1 VKETIMEIETNK
13 NKLIAGAAIAALVL
27 GGGGVMLGRTMLAPE
42 ATIAAAAPADEAE
55 EEGHVEGQIL
65 MDEARSKA
73 AGIVTEALQS
83 GGLGA
88 EILAQGVVAST
99 PEGEAVLTAR
109 ADGAVVR
116 INRQLGDFVRA
127 GEAVAIM
134 ESRDAASI
142 AAERSSASANLALAR
157 STYAR
162 EKKLFDAK
170 VTARQDLEGAQ
181 AALAQAEAEARR
193 SQSAASAAKVSGDG
207 RTLGVISLISGRVTK
222 ADAKLGSYVLAGT
235 ELFRVSDPNRI
246 QINASVL
253 AADARRIKP
262 GDTAVIELLGGE
274 TVTAVVRS
282 ATPSLDPESKT
293 ATIVLTPQGIG
304 GLTAGQGLR
313 VRIKPRGGGDTA
325 LIALPEEA
333 VQTVEG
339 KEVVFVKTAKGFQAT
354 TVVTGKRGG
363 GRIEIVDGLKPGA
376 VVVTKGAFMLKAEL
390 GKGEAEH

>member
-1 VKETIMEIETNK
+1 MKDIIMDMTNNSK
-13 NKLIAGAAIAALVL
+13 RSLAIAAAAAVVL
-27 GGGGVMLGRTMLAPE
+27 TGGGVLLGRTMLAPD
-42 ATIAAAAPADEAE
+42 TTPAAAVPAEEAE

-65 MDEARSKA
+65 MEESRAKA

-127 GEAVAIM
+127 GEAVAVM

-162 EKKLFDAK
+162 EKMLFDAK
-170 VTARQDLEGAQ
+170 VTARQDLEGAKAVL
-181 AALAQAEAEARR
+181 AAAEAEARR

-207 RTLGVISLISGRVTK
+207 RTLGVVSLISGRVTK

-282 ATPSLDPESKT
+282 ATPSLDPDSKT

-304 GLTAGQGLR
+304 GLTPGQGLR
-313 VRIKPRGGGDTA
+313 ARIKPRGGGDSA

-339 KEVVFVKTAKGFQAT
+339 KEVVFVKTARGFQAT

>member
-1 VKETIMEIETNK
+1 METENNR
-13 NKLIAGAAIAALVL
+13 NKLIAGVAVATLVL
-27 GGGGVMLGRTMLAPE
+27 GGGGIMLGRTMFAPE
-42 ATIAAAAPADEAE
+42 TTAAAAAPAEEAE

-65 MDEARSKA
+65 MEESRAKA

-127 GEAVAIM
+127 GEAVAVM

-181 AALAQAEAEARR
+181 AALAAAEAEARR

-282 ATPSLDPESKT
+282 ATPSLDPDSKT
-293 ATIVLTPQGIG
+293 ATIVLSPQGIG

-313 VRIKPRGGGDTA
+313 ARIKPRGGGDSA

-339 KEVVFVKTAKGFQAT
+339 KEVVFVKTAKGFQST

>member
-1 VKETIMEIETNK
+1 METENNR
-13 NKLIAGAAIAALVL
+13 NKLIAGVAVATLVL
-27 GGGGVMLGRTMLAPE
+27 GGGGIMLGRTMFAPE
-42 ATIAAAAPADEAE
+42 TTAAAAAPAEEAE

-65 MDEARSKA
+65 MEESRAKA

-127 GEAVAIM
+127 GEAVAVM

-181 AALAQAEAEARR
+181 AALAAAEAEARR

-207 RTLGVISLISGRVTK
+207 RTLGVVSLISGRVTK

-282 ATPSLDPESKT
+282 ATPSLDPDSKT

-304 GLTAGQGLR
+304 GLTPGQGLR
-313 VRIKPRGGGDTA
+313 ARIKPRGGGDSA

-339 KEVVFVKTAKGFQAT
+339 KEVVFVKTAKGFQST

-390 GKGEAEH
+390 GKGAGEEH

>member
-1 VKETIMEIETNK
+1 METENNR
-13 NKLIAGAAIAALVL
+13 NKLIAGVAVATLVL
-27 GGGGVMLGRTMLAPE
+27 GGGGIMLGRTIFAPE
-42 ATIAAAAPADEAE
+42 TTAAAAAPAEEAE

-65 MDEARSKA
+65 MEESRAKA

-127 GEAVAIM
+127 GEALAVM

-170 VTARQDLEGAQ
+170 VTARQDLDGAQ
-181 AALAQAEAEARR
+181 AALAAAEAEARR

-207 RTLGVISLISGRVTK
+207 RTLGVVSLISGRVTK

-282 ATPSLDPESKT
+282 ATPSLDPDSKT

-304 GLTAGQGLR
+304 GLTPGQGLR
-313 VRIKPRGGGDTA
+313 ARIKPRGGGDSA

-339 KEVVFVKTAKGFQAT
+339 KEVVFVKTAKGFQST

>member
-1 VKETIMEIETNK
+1 METENNR
-13 NKLIAGAAIAALVL
+13 NKLIAGVAVAALVL
-27 GGGGVMLGRTMLAPE
+27 GGGGIMLGRTLFAPE
-42 ATIAAAAPADEAE
+42 TTAAAAAPAEEAE

-65 MDEARSKA
+65 MEESRAKA

-127 GEAVAIM
+127 GEAVAVM

-181 AALAQAEAEARR
+181 AALAAAEAEARR

-207 RTLGVISLISGRVTK
+207 RTLGVVSLISGRVTK

-282 ATPSLDPESKT
+282 ATPSLDPDSKT

-304 GLTAGQGLR
+304 GLTPGQGLR
-313 VRIKPRGGGDTA
+313 ARIKPRGGGDSA